1 MTVTCTCTCGQQP
14 HRLICDL
21 VLGLLLDEDDKTI
34 DPPTSDP
41 EKD

>member
-1 MTVTCTCTCGQQP
+1 MSPSCTCGQQP

-21 VLGLLLDEDDKTI
+21 VLGLLLDEDEKTP
-34 DPPTSDP
+34 DHTPTSDR

>member
-1 MTVTCTCTCGQQP
+1 MTATCTCGQQP

-21 VLGLLLDEDDKTI
+21 VLGRMTDDQPETT
-34 DPPTSDP
+34 PPTSDP